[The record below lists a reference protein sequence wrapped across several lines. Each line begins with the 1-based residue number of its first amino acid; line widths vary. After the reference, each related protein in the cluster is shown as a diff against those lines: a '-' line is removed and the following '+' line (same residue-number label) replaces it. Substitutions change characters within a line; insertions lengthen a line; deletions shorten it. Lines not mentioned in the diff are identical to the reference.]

1 MGRPLVAASRSR
13 CACNPALRRPRR
25 QIRASDLSG
34 RVVAVGSKVVRFRP
48 GDAVYGES
56 DRAFAEYAPA
66 GQGAVSL
73 KPKGLS
79 FEQAAAIPIA
89 GQTALLGLRDHGQV
103 QPGQHVLIIGA
114 AGGVGSFAVQI
125 AKAKGA
131 EVTGVCSTRNVD
143 LVASLGADHV
153 IDRMEGDVTAG
164 PDRYDVVFQLA
175 GSQSASELREL
186 LTPSGTLVLSS
197 GEGGRWFGPLGRLA
211 RAMVVSPFV
220 GHRLCTYVATPNAVN
235 LAHLTGLVEAGNLTP
250 VVDRTFPLNGDV
262 GRHAAFPAD
271 RTAGAR
277 RSSPWTLPTT
287 IRTTSHR
294 TPGNRRRPRSTT
306 GDTGSGFRRS
316 SRRGP
321 AISTSPGPR
330 SNPGIDRLAALMASG
345 DLRPNVDA
353 RSRPP
358 TPPGRDTS
366 TTEARQG
373 SAR

>member
-1 MGRPLVAASRSR
+1 MGLVYPAQIRADEPATPAPHVTNPTMQAMVQRRYGRADVLELAIVDVPHINDDEVLVRVHAASIGAWVDHLVCGEPLAMRVMFG
-13 CACNPALRRPRR
+13 LTRPRR
-25 QIRASDLSG
+25 RIRASDLSG
-34 RVVAVGSKVVRFRP
+34 RVVAVGSKVERFRP
-48 GDAVYGES
+48 GDEVYGES

-66 GQGAVSL
+66 AQGALAL

-131 EVTGVCSTRNVD
+131 EVTAVCSTRNVD
-143 LVASLGADHV
+143 LVAALGADHV

-186 LTPSGTLVLSS
+186 LTPRGTLVLSS

-211 RAMVVSPFV
+211 TAMVVSPFV

-235 LAHLTGLVEAGNLTP
+235 LAHLTGLVEAGKLAP
-250 VVDRTFPLNGDV
+250 VVDRTFPLSEMADAMRHFRQPHGRGKTVISVDTADDDPHDV
-262 GRHAAFPAD
+262 AP
-271 RTAGAR
+271 
-277 RSSPWTLPTT
+277 
-287 IRTTSHR
+287 
-294 TPGNRRRPRSTT
+294 
-306 GDTGSGFRRS
+306 
-316 SRRGP
+316 
-321 AISTSPGPR
+321 
-330 SNPGIDRLAALMASG
+330 
-345 DLRPNVDA
+345 DA
-353 RSRPP
+353 REP
-358 TPPGRDTS
+358 TPSQVDNG
-366 TTEARQG
+366 
-373 SAR
+373 